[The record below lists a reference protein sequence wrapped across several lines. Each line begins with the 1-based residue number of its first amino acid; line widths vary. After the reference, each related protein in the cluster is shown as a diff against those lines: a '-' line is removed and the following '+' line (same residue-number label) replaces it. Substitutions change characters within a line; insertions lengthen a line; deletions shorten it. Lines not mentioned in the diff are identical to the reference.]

1 MTSIRRDGSGRSTCT
16 WATSSSG
23 ANTAETE
30 TIDVNVLAVVHS
42 LVERNTATGARE
54 NGGVSEGQNT
64 SMLKA
69 TSELLV
75 VSN

>member
-1 MTSIRRDGSGRSTCT
+1 MTSIRCDGSRGST
-16 WATSSSG
+16 WATGSSR

-30 TIDVNVLAVVHS
+30 TIDVNVFTVIRY
-42 LVERNTATGARE
+42 LVERNAATGARK

-69 TSELLV
+69 TRELLV
-75 VSN
+75 VSS